1 MTTMIINYIV
11 EMLRHLGSLLSNVNS
26 ADQNLP
32 IIPLHSHSVI
42 SSQIKRRAVIFM
54 SAFKMLTVNWPIP
67 VSVYCSKI
75 SHSTSVISK
84 HHILLTKTLNTLTP
98 ASINTSHLHCCMPVV
113 SGNIL
118 TSKLICLEDFELSL
132 RRNFIFWLEALSL
145 ISDVGLASAAC
156 SSLNMC

>member
-1 MTTMIINYIV
+1 
-11 EMLRHLGSLLSNVNS
+11 
-26 ADQNLP
+26 
-32 IIPLHSHSVI
+32 
-42 SSQIKRRAVIFM
+42 M

-84 HHILLTKTLNTLTP
+84 HHILLTKTLKTLTP

-145 ISDVGLASAAC
+145 ISRRGSCFGSVLGSEHVISLWSRCEYNCRFDEEGRQPTAMITTD
-156 SSLNMC
+156 SSDRAREIQIVRQ